1 MKMRKK
7 DLLSQNISLFD
18 KIQRLQIE
26 LNRLKTELD
35 AKNEKIA
42 ELEKQLDLLEN
53 GEHEVVQTEENNLID
68 KCDSNEV
75 VTTVK
80 IDDATDYGARTIG
93 KIVVSASEHCNALTL
108 GGKSNCR
115 ELINL
120 IMGKTELAKSEIL
133 DAVSTEL
140 SFEDKRKIIDSVYEN
155 TLEYFDGVMAQ

>member
-1 MKMRKK
+1 MRMRKK

-18 KIQRLQIE
+18 KLQRLQIE

-35 AKNEKIA
+35 AKNDRIA
-42 ELEKQLDLLEN
+42 ELEKQLEFDEFYAEEPFSVEINDVFDEPDLK
-53 GEHEVVQTEENNLID
+53 EEINTI
-68 KCDSNEV
+68 E
-75 VTTVK
+75 

-93 KIVVSASEHCNALTL
+93 KIVVSASEHCNTLTVSA
-108 GGKSNCR
+108 KPNCR

-133 DAVSTEL
+133 DAVNTEL
-140 SFEDKRKIIDSVYEN
+140 SFEDKCKIIDSVYEN